1 MLTVIETPAHV
12 AIRESQMWAFQIL
25 LKAGCKIDLT
35 TTNGDS
41 LAHYA
46 VKTVGNAPQFLRILA
61 SKGADLRSEN
71 NAKHSPLTLAKE
83 KNQTRALTAL
93 KELGINYEASQHTNG
108 DKSTKVSHTIGYS
121 LNNQVSQQFVQP
133 SKAKSQS
140 NKNIT
145 MIVRFVGVVL
155 VSWVIAQLIKA
166 KVS

>member
-1 MLTVIETPAHV
+1 MMAVNFFTIDINFERKHKRLIVIETPAHV

-71 NAKHSPLTLAKE
+71 HAKQNPLALAKE
-83 KNQTRALTAL
+83 KNHTRALTML
-93 KELGINYEASQHTNG
+93 KELGINDGLSQHVDRVTPN
-108 DKSTKVSHTIGYS
+108 KVIHSIGY
-121 LNNQVSQQFVQP
+121 N
-133 SKAKSQS
+133 
-140 NKNIT
+140 
-145 MIVRFVGVVL
+145 
-155 VSWVIAQLIKA
+155 
-166 KVS
+166 